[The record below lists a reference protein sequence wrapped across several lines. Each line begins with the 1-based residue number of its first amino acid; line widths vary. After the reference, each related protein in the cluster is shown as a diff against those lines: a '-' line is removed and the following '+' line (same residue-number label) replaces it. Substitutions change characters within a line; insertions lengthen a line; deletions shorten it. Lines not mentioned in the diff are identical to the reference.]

1 MIKCSPFHRSLY
13 LVAVSGFTAMTT
25 ASAQTT
31 EYTYDELGRLIAV
44 DYDQTA
50 TQDFIYDDV
59 GNITEVDITAGGTGG
74 VGFSVDDMSVTEG
87 GNLVFT
93 ITKSGSTA
101 MVHEVSYE
109 TSDSSAGAGDYT
121 SVSSILSFGTSEIS
135 KTVTVSTIDDA
146 VDEYDETLVLQ
157 LSLPT
162 NGAILTD
169 SQGVGTLLDNDAPPS
184 FAVADA
190 SVTEGGTMNFT
201 ITKSGAG
208 EKSYT
213 LNYATANGAALSGSD
228 YYAASG
234 GVTFGP
240 SETSKTIGIS
250 TINDAYDESS
260 QAFYLNLS
268 NPTEGATISDSQG
281 VGTIND
287 NDPGPSFS
295 INNKSVFEG
304 GSPTFTVTKSGQT
317 ERTHNVNYATANNT
331 ASSNDY
337 VGKSGTLSFAPG
349 TTTRSITINTVQDS
363 AVEPTETFFINLSN
377 ATNTATISDSQGV
390 GSIVNDDAPNNPPN
404 AVNDYVTVV
413 FPNAVNVYPLSNDT
427 DPDGHTI
434 TLTSQSPGPGLMTTW
449 YASQKRLRIEPTL
462 TGNRY
467 VNYSISDGN
476 GGTDSGTIYV
486 TVNSGGGGGG
496 GGLPLF

>member
-1 MIKCSPFHRSLY
+1 MVKSSPLHRSLY
-13 LVAVSGFTAMTT
+13 PVMASGLAAITPAG
-25 ASAQTT
+25 AQTI
-31 EYTYDELGRLIAV
+31 EYTYDELGRLIVV
-44 DYDQTA
+44 DHDQAA
-50 TQDFIYDDV
+50 TQDFTYDDV
-59 GNITEVDITAGGTGG
+59 GNITEVEVTAGGAGG
-74 VGFSVDDMSVTEG
+74 VGFSVDDVSVTEG

-93 ITKSGSTA
+93 VTKSGSTT
-101 MVHEVSYE
+101 MVHEVSYN
-109 TSDSSAGAGDYT
+109 TSDISAGAGDYT
-121 SVSSILSFGTSEIS
+121 SVSNILSFGVSELS
-135 KTVTVSTIDDA
+135 KTVTVSTVNDTID
-146 VDEYDETLVLQ
+146 EHDETLALQ

-169 SQGVGTLLDNDAPPS
+169 AQGVGTVLDNDAAPS
-184 FAVADA
+184 FAVGNA
-190 SVTEGGTMNFT
+190 SVTEGGTMNFSV
-201 ITKSGAG
+201 TKSGAG
-208 EKSYT
+208 EKSYSFD
-213 LNYATANGAALSGSD
+213 YATANGAALSGSD
-228 YYAASG
+228 YHAASG
-234 GVTFGP
+234 GVTFAP
-240 SETSKTIGIS
+240 SETSKTVGIS

-260 QAFYLNLS
+260 QAFYLNLT

-295 INNKSVFEG
+295 INNKSVPEG

-390 GSIVNDDAPNNPPN
+390 GSIVNDDAPNNPPV
-404 AVNDYVTVV
+404 AVTDNVSTT
-413 FPNAVNVYPLSNDT
+413 FPNAINVYPLANDT
-427 DPDGHTI
+427 DADGHTI
-434 TLTSQSPGPGLMTTW
+434 TLTSQTPSAGLATTW
-449 YASQKRLRIEPTL
+449 IASQKRLRIEPLL
-462 TGNRY
+462 TGGRY
-467 VNYSISDGN
+467 VNYTISDGH
-476 GGTDSGTIYV
+476 GGTDTGRINV

-496 GGLPLF
+496 GLPLF